1 MNLVLNLNKERGIT
15 SNKAVTILK
24 KLFKVK
30 KVGHVGTLDPL
41 ATGILL
47 ICFNEA
53 TKISNFLLC
62 LDKEYIATMKLGE
75 VTDTYDSEG
84 KILST
89 FTDFRISLM
98 EIKETIN
105 EFIGYIEQIPPIY
118 SAIKIKGKPLY
129 EYARKGLSIDLKPRK
144 VFINSIDL
152 VEYQQPFLTIK
163 VVCSKGT
170 FIRSLCHDIGQ
181 KLGIGAHLTEL
192 KRTRIGH
199 FTISNSSKLEELP
212 DKKDS
217 FYSIDQ
223 ALMHMPEIVLKESF
237 STKRFKNG
245 NPIKLDRPHKK
256 ESRQENL
263 EFIKVKNQ
271 EGEVIGVGKI
281 INGWLKPERLFNLP

>member
-30 KVGHVGTLDPL
+30 KAGHVGTLDPL

-98 EIKETIN
+98 EIKKTIN
-105 EFIGYIEQIPPIY
+105 EFIGYIQQTPPLY

-129 EYARKGLSIDLKPRK
+129 EYARKGLNIDLNPRK

-152 VEYQQPFLTIK
+152 VKYQPPFLTIK

-192 KRTRIGH
+192 IRTRIGH

-212 DKKDS
+212 DKKSS

-223 ALMHMPEIVLKESF
+223 ALMHMPEIVLEESF
-237 STKRFKNG
+237 SIRFKNG
-245 NPIKLDRPHKK
+245 NPIKINSPDKI
-256 ESRQENL
+256 ESQRENL
-263 EFIKVKNQ
+263 EFYKVKNQ
-271 EGEVIGVGKI
+271 EREVIGIGKI
-281 INGWLKPERLFNLP
+281 INGWLKPERIFNLP